1 MNTTITDRIIDI
13 FNSNLP
19 IIGSWGSKNY
29 ESIEGGIEFQVNG
42 LLFSGTI
49 QIVESG
55 SQENFIVR
63 QLVDASR
70 TVKEHLDVPQDK
82 LVQAIDEIVEKNCT
96 EEEYSSRIFSL
107 YNW

>member
-1 MNTTITDRIIDI
+1 MNTTIFDRIIDI

-29 ESIEGGIEFQVNG
+29 EPIDGGIEFQVNG

-55 SQENFIVR
+55 NHETFIVR
-63 QLVDASR
+63 QVVDTCR
-70 TVKEHLDVPQDK
+70 IVNEHLDVPQDN
-82 LVQAIDEIVEKNCT
+82 LVRAIDEIVEKNCT

>member
-29 ESIEGGIEFQVNG
+29 EPIDGGIEFQVNG

-55 SQENFIVR
+55 NHETFIVR
-63 QLVDASR
+63 QVIDTSL
-70 TVKEHLDVPQDK
+70 TIKEHVDVPLDK
-82 LVQAIDEIVEKNCT
+82 LIQAIDEIVEKNCT

-107 YNW
+107 YN